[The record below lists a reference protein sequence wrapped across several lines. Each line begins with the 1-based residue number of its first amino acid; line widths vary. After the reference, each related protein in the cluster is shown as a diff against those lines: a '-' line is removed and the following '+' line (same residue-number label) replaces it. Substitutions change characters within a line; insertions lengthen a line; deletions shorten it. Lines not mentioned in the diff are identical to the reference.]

1 MAAIEK
7 DKVSSMEEQKEK
19 IQDVSFAY
27 RMHVSARRDFI
38 LGIAIGITGSLTAAY
53 LVELDRRLFDVSTF
67 TVPDILVRVVIL
79 LTLLV
84 FVVRRYHARTQLYE
98 DSLKAMSERLTEI
111 NRQLEDA
118 KG

>member
-1 MAAIEK
+1 MAATAK
-7 DKVSSMEEQKEK
+7 DEASSMEEQKDK

-27 RMHVSARRDFI
+27 RMYVSARRDFL

-53 LVELDRRLFDVSTF
+53 LVELDRRLFDAPTF
-67 TVPDILVRVVIL
+67 TVLDILVRIAVL
-79 LTLLV
+79 LALLI
-84 FVVRRYHARTQLYE
+84 FVVRRYHARTQRYE

-111 NRQLEDA
+111 NRRLEEA

>member
-1 MAAIEK
+1 
-7 DKVSSMEEQKEK
+7 
-19 IQDVSFAY
+19 
-27 RMHVSARRDFI
+27 
-38 LGIAIGITGSLTAAY
+38 
-53 LVELDRRLFDVSTF
+53 
-67 TVPDILVRVVIL
+67 VVIL